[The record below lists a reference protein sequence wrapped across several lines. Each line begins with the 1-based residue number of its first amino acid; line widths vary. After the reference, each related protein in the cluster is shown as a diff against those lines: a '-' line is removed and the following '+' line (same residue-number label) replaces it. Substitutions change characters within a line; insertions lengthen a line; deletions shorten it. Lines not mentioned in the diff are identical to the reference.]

1 MGDTTE
7 NQNRIII
14 KNFPKFRKTSTQTAY
29 NQTAKRFPG
38 SKYLNPKPK
47 NRSVIS
53 NLKLLFSSL
62 QKKRIKLFSNQNVSS
77 NTIYST

>member
-14 KNFPKFRKTSTQTAY
+14 KNFPKFRTTSTQTAY

-38 SKYLNPKPK
+38 SKYLNLLPDNPCL
-47 NRSVIS
+47 IS
-53 NLKLLFSSL
+53 DLKLLFSLL
-62 QKKRIKLFSNQNVSS
+62 QKKKIKLFSNQKVSS
-77 NTIYST
+77 NTSYFT